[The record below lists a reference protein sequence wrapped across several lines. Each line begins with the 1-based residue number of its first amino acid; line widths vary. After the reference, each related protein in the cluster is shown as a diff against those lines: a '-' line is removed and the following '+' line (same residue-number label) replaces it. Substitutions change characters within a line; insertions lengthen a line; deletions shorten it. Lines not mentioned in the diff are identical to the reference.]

1 MSKVVLGPESQ
12 LRIINTV
19 SNSPSLMSL
28 FLYVFTFSMRG
39 SKEQFESHFDP

>member
-28 FLYVFTFSMRG
+28 FLYICFYIFNAG
-39 SKEQFESHFDP
+39 